1 MSRAL
6 VLSDEQ
12 YEIIKGVADVEGR
25 TPEDLFLAWTM
36 AEEIRYRRAH
46 PTYYEIDAWMRH
58 LGMSDADIQAIEI
71 EIERDAQQEFSDP
84 RIPEDHCAAGG

>member
-36 AEEIRYRRAH
+36 AEETRYRLAH
-46 PTYYEIDAWMRH
+46 PTYYETDEWMRH
-58 LGMSDADIQAIEI
+58 LGMSDAEIQEI
-71 EIERDAQQEFSDP
+71 EAEIAQEEASGVAIDANS
-84 RIPEDHCAAGG
+84 